1 MMGLQRIA
9 LILGLI
15 ATASAC
21 QSKEEQKKIEAAAL
35 ARRAERLQAR
45 LAKADKDTTKDSPVA
60 MWIMPTELREISG
73 LALTPDGRLLAHDD
87 EIAKIYEIDP
97 RRGTIIKSFLVGK
110 GLHGDFEG
118 LTVAG
123 ADLYLLASNG
133 TLFRFREGGNGKI
146 VPYEKLDLHL
156 KKECE
161 FEGVTYQAD
170 SAWLVLPCK
179 TVHTKALKD
188 DMVIYRWKIGTNDS
202 SGITLLSVPQS
213 EAVGSNKWKRF
224 RPSDITIDP
233 ATGDYVIISSIDKG
247 LVVMTSDGEVLRSE
261 SLPGKH
267 HQAEGVA
274 ITKDSVL
281 IISDEAT
288 TKPAAITLYRWHR

>member
-1 MMGLQRIA
+1 MIGSRRVA

-15 ATASAC
+15 AIASAC
-21 QSKEEQKKIEAAAL
+21 QSKEEKKKVEAAAL
-35 ARRAERLQAR
+35 AKREQRLEAR
-45 LAKADKDTTKDSPVA
+45 LAKADKDTSKDAAVA

-73 LALTPDGRLLAHDD
+73 LALTADGRLLAHDD
-87 EIAKIYEIDP
+87 EIGKIYEIDP
-97 RRGTIIKSFLVGK
+97 RRGTILKSFLVGK
-110 GLHGDFEG
+110 ALHGDFEG
-118 LTVAG
+118 VTVAG
-123 ADLYLLASNG
+123 SFIYLLQSNG
-133 TLFRFREGGNGKI
+133 TLYRFREGDNGKI

-179 TVHTKALKD
+179 TVHTKSLKD
-188 DMVIYRWKIGTNDS
+188 EMVLYRWKIGTNDS
-202 SGITLLSVPQS
+202 TGISMLTVPQS
-213 EAVGSNKWKRF
+213 EAIGSNKWKLF

-233 ATGDYVIISSIDKG
+233 VTGDYVIISSIDKG
-247 LVVMTSDGEVLRSE
+247 LVVMSPDGQVLRSE

>member
-1 MMGLQRIA
+1 MMASRRIA

-15 ATASAC
+15 AFASAC
-21 QSKEEQKKIEAAAL
+21 QSKEEQKKVEAAAL
-35 ARRAERLQAR
+35 ARREQRLEAR
-45 LAKADKDTTKDSPVA
+45 LAKADKDTSKDAPVA

-87 EIAKIYEIDP
+87 EIGKVYEIDP
-97 RRGTIIKSFLVGK
+97 RRGFIIKSFLVGK

-118 LTVAG
+118 ITLAG
-123 ADLYLLASNG
+123 PDIYLLASNG
-133 TLFRFREGGNGKI
+133 NLFRFREGDNGTI
-146 VPYEKLDLHL
+146 VPYQKLDLHL
-156 KKECE
+156 KKACE
-161 FEGVTYQAD
+161 FEGVAYQAD

-179 TVHTKALKD
+179 TVHTKDLKD

-202 SGITLLSVPQS
+202 SGISMLTVPQS
-213 EAVGSNKWKRF
+213 EAIGSNKWKVF

-233 ATGDYVIISSIDKG
+233 VTGDYVIISSIDKG
-247 LVVMTSDGEVLRSE
+247 LLVMTPDGEVLRSE
-261 SLPGKH
+261 ALPGKH

>member
-1 MMGLQRIA
+1 MTGSQRIA
-9 LILGLI
+9 LILGVI
-15 ATASAC
+15 AIASAC
-21 QSKEEQKKIEAAAL
+21 QSKEEKKKVEAAAL
-35 ARRAERLQAR
+35 AAREQRLEAR
-45 LAKADKDTTKDSPVA
+45 LAKADKDTSKDPSVA

-73 LALTPDGRLLAHDD
+73 LALTPDGRLFAHDD
-87 EIAKIYEIDP
+87 EISRIYEIDA
-97 RRGTIIKSFLVGK
+97 RRGTIVKSFLVGK
-110 GLHGDFEG
+110 GLHGDFEA

-123 ADLYLLASNG
+123 SDMYLLQSNG
-133 TLFRFREGGNGKI
+133 TLYRFKEGDNGKI
-146 VPYEKLDLHL
+146 VPYQKLDLHL

-179 TVHTKALKD
+179 TVRTKSLKD
-188 DMVIYRWKIGTNDS
+188 DMVMYRWKIGTNDS
-202 SGITLLSVPQS
+202 TGISMLTVPQS
-213 EAVGSNKWKRF
+213 EAVGSNKWKNF

-247 LVVMTSDGEVLRSE
+247 LVVMGTDGEVIRSE
-261 SLPGKH
+261 KLPGKH

-274 ITKDSVL
+274 ITKDSLL
-281 IISDEAT
+281 IISDEAS